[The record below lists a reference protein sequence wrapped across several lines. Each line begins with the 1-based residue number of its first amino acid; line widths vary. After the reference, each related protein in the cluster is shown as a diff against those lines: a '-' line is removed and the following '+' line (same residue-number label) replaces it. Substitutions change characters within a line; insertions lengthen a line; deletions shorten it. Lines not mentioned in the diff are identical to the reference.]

1 MDDAYTALLCSCRG
15 TRGFV
20 TLEISSRKKKKKKS
34 SIERIFASPKFWPV
48 FRRPRCRVIKARS
61 YVEGLR
67 SSRRT
72 ERVEEKRGELGTKP
86 TPLSFL

>member
-20 TLEISSRKKKKKKS
+20 TLEISSGKKKKKKKS

-48 FRRPRCRVIKARS
+48 FRPDGPAAW
-61 YVEGLR
+61 
-67 SSRRT
+67 
-72 ERVEEKRGELGTKP
+72 
-86 TPLSFL
+86 